1 MSTMHLSPNSSKETI
16 IKASN
21 QVLKLSC
28 LRALVI
34 VWNSMPT
41 ILMLWLP
48 KLLNISTCS
57 MYWAEKASRLKTQ
70 LQFIYPWYDLQL
82 QIVVQYGTT
91 PLPLSRGRMYTEIH
105 LQDHRTCTFIQR
117 SSPMSTTT
125 HIRWKTN
132 WTLPGYSLK
141 DTEETHSPNTSV
153 QRGRLRT
160 ITKQRCI

>member
-1 MSTMHLSPNSSKETI
+1 MHLSPNSSKETI

-21 QVLKLSC
+21 QVLKLSS

-34 VWNSMPT
+34 RWNSMPT

-48 KLLNISTCS
+48 KLLNISTCF
-57 MYWAEKASRLKTQ
+57 MYWAEKASRLKTR
-70 LQFIYPWYDLQL
+70 LYIPDTICNCKLLCSMAPRPYL
-82 QIVVQYGTT
+82 
-91 PLPLSRGRMYTEIH
+91 LPLSRGRMYTEIH

-141 DTEETHSPNTSV
+141 DTEETHSPNISV
-153 QRGRLRT
+153 QWGRLQT
-160 ITKQRCI
+160 ITKQRSI

>member
-21 QVLKLSC
+21 QVLKLSS

-34 VWNSMPT
+34 RWNSMPT

-91 PLPLSRGRMYTEIH
+91 PLPLTTLKRYNVYRNSPS
-105 LQDHRTCTFIQR
+105 R
-117 SSPMSTTT
+117 SSYL
-125 HIRWKTN
+125 HF
-132 WTLPGYSLK
+132 
-141 DTEETHSPNTSV
+141 H
-153 QRGRLRT
+153 
-160 ITKQRCI
+160 TKKLSNVYNYPH